1 MKKKGV
7 IHSFLGELILTEE
20 DGYITAVGFGG
31 MEKAEEEKSG
41 VCTPLMLEAE
51 KQLQEFYEGKR
62 DQFTLPLHP
71 EGTAFQKRVWEAL
84 LTIPKGETR
93 SYQEIAKLCGNEKAS
108 RAVGMA
114 NNRNPIPIFI
124 PCHRVIGKNGALV
137 GYGGGLPIKEALLRL
152 EGSILQTSQL

>member
-1 MKKKGV
+1 MKKNGV
-7 IHSFLGELILTEE
+7 IHTFLGDLILTEE
-20 DGYITAVGFGG
+20 DGFITAVDFGSG
-31 MEKAEEEKSG
+31 ELKLEMKMEKP
-41 VCTPLMLEAE
+41 TTLMLLAK
-51 KQLQEFYEGKR
+51 KQLEEFSEGKR

-71 EGTAFQKRVWEAL
+71 EGTPFQKKVWAVL

-93 SYQEIAKLCGNEKAS
+93 SYQEVAKLCGNEKAS

-152 EGSILQTSQL
+152 EGSLL